1 MTSKNYSLNNFSGN
15 EYLAY
20 MGLSIGEGST
30 TINIYVDIEIFFLWL
45 TTQFSD
51 SRIAEGALCW
61 IRRYGN
67 LLSPSKIR
75 RLANNGV
82 YYNQQIL
89 NGIVNFMATQNIK
102 YNQFKILKTPK
113 FKKTLDLGHGVRV
126 RNPMKE
132 FEIENVLI
140 PNFKL
145 DDNKFLKDEKTVLEN
160 NLELRSRMLF
170 GACLNA
176 DIFSIIKKHP
186 ETTRY
191 EIHKITTHHKKS
203 INDVYSGAS
212 IAAEYF

>member
-1 MTSKNYSLNNFSGN
+1 MTSKDYSLNNFNGN

-20 MGLSIGEGST
+20 MGLSIGEGRT
-30 TINIYVDIEIFFLWL
+30 VINAYVDIEIFFLWL
-45 TTQFSD
+45 TTQFNN

-61 IRRYGN
+61 LKRYGH

-75 RLANNGV
+75 RLANSGV
-82 YYNQQIL
+82 CYNQQVL
-89 NGIVNFMATQNIK
+89 NGIVNFMENQNIK

-113 FKKTLDLGHGVRV
+113 IRKTLDFGHGVRI

-140 PNFKL
+140 PNFNL
-145 DDNKFLKDEKTVLEN
+145 DDNKFLKDEKSVLEK

-170 GACLNA
+170 GSCLNA
-176 DIFSIIKKHP
+176 DIFSILKKHP
-186 ETTRY
+186 KTSRY

-203 INDVYSGAS
+203 INDVFRGAS
-212 IAAEYF
+212 LAAEYF